1 MIIAKKAYEIA
12 KKNNEAYLTD
22 KLNEFYAYIENSA
35 KAGNYSIS
43 IDLKDDFTI
52 NSIVQIAKLLYYDGY
67 DITIIG
73 DEERENLEKICI
85 SWNLDSNKYA
95 EIWYRYK
102 NCEGDKCSENLVA
115 KYNLKKVKKD
125 LVEEE

>member
-1 MIIAKKAYEIA
+1 MITAKKAYEIA
-12 KKNNEAYLTD
+12 KKNNEEYLTA
-22 KLNEFYAYIENSA
+22 KLDEFYAYIENSA
-35 KAGNYSIS
+35 KMGHYSRS
-43 IDLKDDFTI
+43 IDLKNDFTI
-52 NSIVQIAKLLYYDGY
+52 NSIVQIAQLLYYDGY

-95 EIWYRYK
+95 EIWYRYE

-125 LVEEE
+125 CL